1 MRVMVSKLNKLILA
15 SFRGGILSASVRNG
29 VIVQLNF
36 ECGHSSLVGNLYA
49 AKVKKIQR
57 NLEAAFLDIGE
68 ALPAYYAYGFGPN
81 PVYLDSAPHP
91 ALREGDEILVR
102 IKKDAQKTKGPTAVS
117 DFPERTDPEFIRRAA
132 FRKAPGCIKR
142 ADPFWKKLAVEW
154 SEELLNPCPREET
167 AEKKSAQTGALAEN
181 ADPEYEVITDIPEIY
196 RELTGEDPEEA
207 ESYAKRLPT
216 PFRRGPTLRKMQHS
230 SLPVRFYADSDIP
243 LSALWSLETAVKEA
257 TNRKVWLKSGGY
269 LVIDPVEAMTVID
282 VNSGKNI
289 RGGGKEQL
297 IRKTDE
303 EAAVE
308 VMRQLRL
315 RNLSGIVIVDFIDLR
330 ASEDRQLLL
339 KQLRRLASLDPMKT
353 TVVDI
358 TKLNLVEII
367 RQKSGKTLSDQL
379 RSSL

>member
-1 MRVMVSKLNKLILA
+1 
-15 SFRGGILSASVRNG
+15 
-29 VIVQLNF
+29 
-36 ECGHSSLVGNLYA
+36 
-49 AKVKKIQR
+49 
-57 NLEAAFLDIGE
+57 
-68 ALPAYYAYGFGPN
+68 
-81 PVYLDSAPHP
+81 
-91 ALREGDEILVR
+91 
-102 IKKDAQKTKGPTAVS
+102 
-117 DFPERTDPEFIRRAA
+117 
-132 FRKAPGCIKR
+132 
-142 ADPFWKKLAVEW
+142 
-154 SEELLNPCPREET
+154 
-167 AEKKSAQTGALAEN
+167 
-181 ADPEYEVITDIPEIY
+181 
-196 RELTGEDPEEA
+196 
-207 ESYAKRLPT
+207 
-216 PFRRGPTLRKMQHS
+216 MQHS